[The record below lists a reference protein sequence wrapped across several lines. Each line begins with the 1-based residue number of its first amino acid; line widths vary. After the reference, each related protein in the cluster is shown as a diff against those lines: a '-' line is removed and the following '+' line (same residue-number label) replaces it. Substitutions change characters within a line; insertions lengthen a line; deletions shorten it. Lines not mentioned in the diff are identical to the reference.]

1 MATDDGLPRVEGLE
15 SVIQDLAQGNNP
27 APQPQQAQ
35 PPQGTPPPTNDG
47 QGVDPELEGILKT
60 FSTPDGKVRTRDILK
75 SYKEIQGFTTR
86 TSQENAALKAEVQ
99 KMKEE
104 MEARSYAAPVAPPMP
119 DQKTFDQRFIE
130 NPQAAIEE
138 VATAK
143 AFEMANT
150 QRIAEI
156 LEEEEQKNSVEFQE
170 RVAYV
175 KMLAQNPQLAPLAR
189 SPKGVR
195 LLFSKADEYRK
206 EAMNRRAHES
216 LKFILGDDIDLD
228 KLKAFV
234 RKDGSPPPNN
244 NQPPNSNA
252 YMPDTTGSTRTGA
265 DLNLNQNA
273 LQVEKA
279 EALKRGDPG
288 GVAGAL
294 LREALLK

>member
-1 MATDDGLPRVEGLE
+1 MALNDGLPRVEGLE
-15 SVIQDLAQGNNP
+15 GIVQDLTQGNNP
-27 APQPQQAQ
+27 NQQQAQGQ
-35 PPQGTPPPTNDG
+35 PPQGTPPATEDG
-47 QGVDPELEGILKT
+47 QGIDPELEGILKT
-60 FSTPDGKVRTRDILK
+60 FSTPDGKVRTKDLLK

-86 TSQENAALKAEVQ
+86 VSQENATLKADVQ
-99 KMKEE
+99 KIREE
-104 MEARSYAAPVAPPMP
+104 MEARSYAAHQAPPIP

-156 LEEEEQKNSVEFQE
+156 LEEEEQKNPTEFQE
-170 RVAYV
+170 RVGYV
-175 KMLAQNPQLAPLAR
+175 KMLAQNPQLAPLSR

-195 LLFSKADEYRK
+195 LLFTKADEYRK
-206 EAMNRRAHES
+206 ESTLRRAQES
-216 LKFILGDDIDLD
+216 LKMLLGEDIDMD
-228 KLKAFV
+228 KFKALV
-234 RKDGSPPPNN
+234 RKDGTPQQT

-252 YMPDTTGSTRTGA
+252 YMPNTTGSTRTGM

-273 LQVEKA
+273 LQVAKD

-288 GVAGAL
+288 TVAGVL